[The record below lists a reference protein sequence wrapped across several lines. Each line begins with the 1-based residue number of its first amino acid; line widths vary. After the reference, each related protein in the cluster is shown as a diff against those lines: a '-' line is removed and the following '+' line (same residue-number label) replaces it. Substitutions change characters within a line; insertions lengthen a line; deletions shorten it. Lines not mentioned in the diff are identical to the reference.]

1 MTPFLS
7 HSAVIFLLALAV
19 GLAVALVGWLVGRSV
34 LKMPVENRSYKDA
47 PPLGFLLVWWPVQ
60 WLSHYLALLGITASD
75 DKSWLRIRR
84 AGLDYMLTPGQ
95 FLAACL
101 LSMSVAAALCCWLLF
116 TLGSIRVGA
125 QPFSMVAY
133 GKAALS
139 GMVLGWAL
147 PRVWLRDRTALR
159 QREIL
164 KSLPFF
170 LDIVTLCVEA
180 GLNLQGALN
189 QAVDKGPPG
198 AFRDECQR
206 VLRDV
211 RAGKA
216 RAEALRAMAERLRE
230 PGITSFVTSV
240 IQAESMGM
248 NLGPVLR
255 AQADQRRTER
265 FQRAEKKALE
275 APVKLLLPLIA
286 FIFPCTF
293 VVLFFPIA
301 MQFLHA
307 GS

>member
-1 MTPFLS
+1 MS
-7 HSAVIFLLALAV
+7 HSTVTFLLALAV
-19 GLAVALVGWLVGRSV
+19 GLSVALIGWLVGRSV
-34 LKMPVENRSYKDA
+34 VEVPPENRAYKDA
-47 PPLGFLLVWWPVQ
+47 PPLGFRLVWWPIQWVSHHLVQ
-60 WLSHYLALLGITASD
+60 LGITSSD

-84 AGLDYMLTPGQ
+84 AGLDYMLTPSQ

-101 LSMSVAAALCCWLLF
+101 LTMSVAAALCCWLLF
-116 TLGSIRVGA
+116 TLASLRVGA
-125 QPFSMVAY
+125 QPLGMVAY
-133 GKAALS
+133 GEAALS

-147 PRVWLRDRTALR
+147 PRFWLHDRIALR

-180 GLNLQGALN
+180 GLNLQGALS

-198 AFRDECQR
+198 AFREECQR

-293 VVLFFPIA
+293 VVLFFPIV

>member
-1 MTPFLS
+1 MISALS
-7 HSAVIFLLALAV
+7 HSAVTFLLALAV
-19 GLAVALVGWLVGRSV
+19 GLSVALIGWLVGRSMV
-34 LKMPVENRSYKDA
+34 EVPAENRAYKDA
-47 PPLGFLLVWWPVQ
+47 PPLGFRLAWWPIQ
-60 WLSHYLALLGITASD
+60 WVSHHLVLLGITSSD

-84 AGLDYMLTPGQ
+84 AGLDYMLTPSQ

-101 LSMSVAAALCCWLLF
+101 LTMSVAAALCCWLLF
-116 TLGSIRVGA
+116 TLASLRVGA
-125 QPFSMVAY
+125 QPLGMVAY
-133 GKAALS
+133 GEAALS

-147 PRVWLRDRTALR
+147 PHFWLHDRIALR

-180 GLNLQGALN
+180 GLNLQGALS

-293 VVLFFPIA
+293 VVLFFPIV

>member
-1 MTPFLS
+1 MTPLS
-7 HSAVIFLLALAV
+7 HSTLIFLLALAI
-19 GLAVALVGWLVGRSV
+19 GLSVALIGWLLGRSV
-34 LKMPVENRSYKDA
+34 AEVPTENRDYKDA
-47 PPLGFLLVWWPVQ
+47 PPLAFRLAWWPIQ
-60 WLSHYLALLGITASD
+60 WISYYLALLGIAPSD
-75 DKSWLRIRR
+75 DKSWLRMRR
-84 AGLDYMLTPGQ
+84 AGLDYMLTPSQ
-95 FLAACL
+95 FLAGCL
-101 LSMSVAAALCCWLLF
+101 LCMSVTAVLFCWLLYA
-116 TLGSIRVGA
+116 LMQARVGSA
-125 QPFSMVAY
+125 PLSTVAY
-133 GKAALS
+133 GEAALS
-139 GMVLGWAL
+139 GMVFGWVML
-147 PRVWLRDRTALR
+147 RFWLHDRIALR

-180 GLNLQGALN
+180 GLNLQGALS
-189 QAVDKGPPG
+189 QSVDKGPPG

-275 APVKLLLPLIA
+275 APVKLLLPLIV

-293 VVLFFPIA
+293 IVLFFPIA